1 MPEIVAPC
9 YHKVPMQ
16 VLILNLKRH
25 YLAAKAE
32 IDAGLAE
39 ILESQR
45 FIRGPQVKTLEDE
58 VARYTGSE
66 FAIGVAS
73 GTDALLLSLEA
84 LDLKPGDEVITTAF
98 TFVATAETILHTGAV
113 PVFIDIDPASFNL
126 NPDKIKTALTRN
138 TKGILPVH
146 LFGLSADMSP
156 ILEIAQENGLW
167 VLEDCAQAFGSA
179 YQGKKVGG
187 FGKSSA
193 FSFFPSK
200 NLGGFGDG
208 GMVTTSDP
216 QLAETVRTLSE
227 HGGKNKYN
235 VTMLGH
241 NSRLDTL
248 QAAILLAKLK
258 YVDTWNE
265 NRRRIANIYQKELT
279 GIPDLLLPA
288 EPSGYYHTFNQ
299 FTIRTQKRDQMQK
312 FLQDNGIGTAIYY
325 PYPLHQQELFRRTS
339 RVSNT
344 LTETERAAKEV
355 ISLPIDPL
363 LTGEEQDY
371 VITKIKEFYVNV
383 SF

>member
-1 MPEIVAPC
+1 MPEKVTPC
-9 YHKVPMQ
+9 YYKIQMQ
-16 VLILNLKRH
+16 VPILNLKRH
-25 YLAAKAE
+25 YLAAKEE

-45 FIRGPQVKTLEDE
+45 FIRGPQVKILEDE
-58 VARYTGSE
+58 VAKYTGSE
-66 FAIGVAS
+66 FAIGLAS

-98 TFVATAETILHTGAV
+98 TFVASAETILHTGAV
-113 PVFIDIDPASFNL
+113 PVFVDIDPDTFNL
-126 NPDKIKTALTRN
+126 NPDKIRPALTRN

-146 LFGLSADMSP
+146 LFGLPADMSP
-156 ILEIAQENGLW
+156 ILKIAQENGLW

-187 FGKSSA
+187 FGKAAA

-208 GMVTTSDP
+208 GMVTTSER
-216 QLAETVRTLSE
+216 QLAETVRILSE
-227 HGGKNKYN
+227 HGGKDKYN
-235 VTMLGH
+235 ATMLGH

-265 NRRRIANIYQKELT
+265 NRHRIALTYQKDLS
-279 GIPDLLLPA
+279 GIGDLLLPA

-299 FTIRTQKRDQMQK
+299 FTIRTKKRDQMQK

-344 LTETERAAKEV
+344 LTETETVSKEV

-363 LTGEEQDY
+363 LTGEEQGY
-371 VITKIKEFYVNV
+371 VITKIKEFYQ
-383 SF
+383 